1 MCSQPRS
8 LDGMPIGGLIG
19 ESIAQLDQAAQATG
33 MQSMLARRFGTNSHH
48 ANCEEEPP
56 PTSNR
61 IMAAMNNPYSPDSGS
76 PFHVLLLD
84 CQ

>member
-1 MCSQPRS
+1 
-8 LDGMPIGGLIG
+8 
-19 ESIAQLDQAAQATG
+19 